1 MIALAVV
8 LLISA
13 VVMIVL
19 GLILYG
25 NGVGAVPD
33 DVGRDPVAARR
44 GVTRISWS
52 ELFARMRTSTRGMT
66 DKEAGREQKLTA
78 LGSFLVMVGH
88 RARFGCVGRHCRL
101 SLIAESPPPG
111 SPGAIMALGRVD
123 QKEPCDEEAGS
134 STYWWPAAAA
144 VAPIAIAPVAHADIC
159 AGAAWTPCRRGRLHE
174 YRR

>member
-1 MIALAVV
+1 VRFRTTFRRVVNESAKSTLLPTSQAHSAAAPTRFVVPPGGHTSRTKRVESTGEVRQMITLAVV

-44 GVTRISWS
+44 GLTRISWS

-78 LGSFLVMVGH
+78 LGSFLVMVG
-88 RARFGCVGRHCRL
+88 
-101 SLIAESPPPG
+101 LIVLVLAVL
-111 SPGAIMALGRVD
+111 AVI
-123 QKEPCDEEAGS
+123 AGL
-134 STYWWPAAAA
+134 A
-144 VAPIAIAPVAHADIC
+144 
-159 AGAAWTPCRRGRLHE
+159 
-174 YRR
+174 

>member
-8 LLISA
+8 LLIWA

-78 LGSFLVMVGH
+78 LGSFLVMVG
-88 RARFGCVGRHCRL
+88 
-101 SLIAESPPPG
+101 LIVLVLAVL
-111 SPGAIMALGRVD
+111 AVI
-123 QKEPCDEEAGS
+123 AGL
-134 STYWWPAAAA
+134 A
-144 VAPIAIAPVAHADIC
+144 
-159 AGAAWTPCRRGRLHE
+159 
-174 YRR
+174 